1 MHELRQSHCPI
12 GALMWSAISSNRAIA
27 EVEAEL
33 FPAVFLENVS
43 DPRLMCQI
51 ASETGA
57 AIGGTLFSDSLTKE
71 NGEAPSYIE
80 MVRHNVSTIV
90 SACGLTRTGR
100 KQGN

>member
-1 MHELRQSHCPI
+1 
-12 GALMWSAISSNRAIA
+12 
-27 EVEAEL
+27 
-33 FPAVFLENVS
+33 
-43 DPRLMCQI
+43 MCQI